1 VAGSTAAL
9 ICDTGALLDY
19 LVESAPDHLLFRS
32 AIDRAR
38 TRYVPALVLA
48 ELDYFLR
55 NERRAMESFMRD
67 LARGAFTYAPPALDE
82 LSRAMDID
90 RRYSDSDLGLGLVDG
105 SVIALA
111 EGLSI
116 HRLATLDIRHFAA
129 VRLRDGSAFELV
141 VNPTDPDRSWPLKD
155 RPRRCLRVA
164 VRCAGCQSAPRDPQ
178 LGVRAARDSTRVR
191 LGRPNRS
198 GASSS

>member
-1 VAGSTAAL
+1 VAAGSAAAL

-19 LVESAPDHLLFRS
+19 LVASAPDHRLFRG

-67 LARGAFTYAPPALDE
+67 LARGAFTYAPPALDD

-90 RRYSDSDLGLGLVDG
+90 RRYSDLGLGLVDA
-105 SVIALA
+105 SVVALA
-111 EGLSI
+111 EGLGI
-116 HRLATLDIRHFAA
+116 RRLATRDVRHFAA
-129 VRLRDGSAFELV
+129 VRLRDGRAFELV
-141 VNPTDPDRSWPLKD
+141 VDPTDPDRS
-155 RPRRCLRVA
+155 
-164 VRCAGCQSAPRDPQ
+164 
-178 LGVRAARDSTRVR
+178 
-191 LGRPNRS
+191 
-198 GASSS
+198 